1 MGQHFPKFDKSWP
14 TFGSIWQHLPAS
26 ELSYRRRR
34 PKKKKRSASQP
45 GLRWRI
51 HLSLR
56 LKRRRS
62 FWLANEDSMN
72 HICIPKSGDEQM
84 NTIKRLRARS
94 CLYRSRF
101 LRVSTYVAIFFEII
115 FMIYALLH
123 LPNLNMSAEYDNL
136 LDKKL
141 TNICQN
147 LPNSFKICQTLAKT
161 SPTFWKTFDTFDIL
175 EYIRLYLAHLI

>member
-1 MGQHFPKFDKSWP
+1 
-14 TFGSIWQHLPAS
+14 
-26 ELSYRRRR
+26 
-34 PKKKKRSASQP
+34 
-45 GLRWRI
+45 
-51 HLSLR
+51 
-56 LKRRRS
+56 
-62 FWLANEDSMN
+62 MN

-84 NTIKRLRARS
+84 NKIKRLRARS

-175 EYIRLYLAHLI
+175 EYIRLYSAHLIELMIFDVFIFDICSKADVWSNSDNLNYFLRLFFLPSLSSSFLFSAFLFFLFFVRIGRRTP